1 MTSTAQPTVRKREI
15 FGWAMFDF
23 ANSSYTT
30 VIVTVAFSVYFTTLV
45 APGPQ
50 GDWLWGVGVMISNLI
65 VLASAPLVGALA
77 DGSGRKKH
85 FLAVTWLTC
94 VAGTAALWFALPGAV
109 VLALTLFVIS
119 NVAYAMGE
127 TLVGGFLPEISTPR
141 NVGRISGI
149 GWGLGYFGGLACLLL
164 IRPLLAGDFVPAN
177 LASLRLVWPLT
188 AAFFFLAGI
197 PTFVLLRER
206 AQRIE
211 HRSLTSFAAEGF
223 RRLRATGHSIR
234 RFRELVKFLTFFFV
248 YCCGLMTVIAFA
260 GIYSRKTLAFTA
272 GELIVLFLVLQ
283 LFSAAGAFAGGPLQ
297 DRLGSRRALQWILVL
312 WVLVCLGG
320 AAATT
325 KATFWVVAMGA
336 GLGIGSLQAASRGLV
351 GLFSPQDKSG
361 EFFGFWGLAMRGAY
375 ALGPFVFGSISALTG
390 SQRLAVLITAA
401 FFVVGWVGML
411 WVDEDKGR
419 EAAEAWRDERA
430 VPASSPA

>member
-1 MTSTAQPTVRKREI
+1 
-15 FGWAMFDF
+15 MFDF

-30 VIVTVAFSVYFTTLV
+30 VIVTVAFSVYFTTLI
-45 APGPQ
+45 APGGR

-65 VLASAPLVGALA
+65 VLAAAPIVGALA
-77 DGSGRKKH
+77 DGSGRKKQ
-85 FLAVTWLTC
+85 FLAATWLVC
-94 VAGTAALWFALPGAV
+94 VAGTAALWFAIPGAV
-109 VLALTLFVIS
+109 ILALALFVVS
-119 NVAYAMGE
+119 NVAFAVGE
-127 TLVGGFLPEISTPR
+127 TLVGGFLPELSTPQ

-164 IRPLLAGDFVPAN
+164 IKPLLAGDFVPDN
-177 LASLRLVWPLT
+177 VASLRLVWPLT
-188 AAFFFLAGI
+188 AVFFFLAGI
-197 PTFVLLRER
+197 PTFVFLRER
-206 AQRIE
+206 ARRVE
-211 HRSLTSFAAEGF
+211 HGSLAHFAAEGF

-234 RFRELVKFLTFFFV
+234 RFRELVKFLAIFFV

-272 GELIVLFLVLQ
+272 NELIVLFLVLQ

-297 DRLGSRRALQWILVL
+297 DRLGSRRTLQWILVL
-312 WVLVCLGG
+312 WILVCLGG

-325 KATFWVVAMGA
+325 KTAFWFVAMAA

-351 GLFSPQDKSG
+351 GLFSPRDKSG

-390 SQRLAVLITAA
+390 SQRIAVLITTA
-401 FFVVGWVGML
+401 FFVIGWFGL
-411 WVDEDKGR
+411 LYVDEEKGR
-419 EAAEAWRDERA
+419 AAAQAWRDEQTA
-430 VPASSPA
+430 GAG

>member
-1 MTSTAQPTVRKREI
+1 
-15 FGWAMFDF
+15 MFDF

-45 APGPQ
+45 APGPR
-50 GDWLWGVGVMISNLI
+50 GDWLWGLGVMISNLI
-65 VLASAPLVGALA
+65 VLAAAPIVGALA

-85 FLAVTWLTC
+85 FLAATWLVC
-94 VAGTAALWFALPGAV
+94 VAGTAALWFAIPGAV
-109 VLALTLFVIS
+109 ILALALFVIS

-164 IRPLLAGDFVPAN
+164 IKPLLAGDFVADN
-177 LASLRLVWPLT
+177 VASLRLVWPLT
-188 AAFFFLAGI
+188 AAFFLLAGV
-197 PTFVLLRER
+197 PTFLFLRER
-206 AQRIE
+206 AQRVE
-211 HRSLTSFAAEGF
+211 HRSLAHFAAEGF
-223 RRLRATGHSIR
+223 RRLRATSRSLKH
-234 RFRELVKFLTFFFV
+234 FRELVRFLSFFFV

-272 GELIVLFLVLQ
+272 NELIVLFLVLQ
-283 LFSAAGAFAGGPLQ
+283 LFSAAGAFGGGPLQ
-297 DRLGSRRALQWILVL
+297 DKLGSRRTLQWILVL
-312 WVLVCLGG
+312 WILVCVGG

-325 KATFWVVAMGA
+325 KTAFWFVAMGA

-351 GLFSPQDKSG
+351 GLFSPKDKSG

-375 ALGPFVFGSISALTG
+375 ALGPFVFGSISLATG
-390 SQRLAVLITAA
+390 SQRTAVLITAA
-401 FFVVGWVGML
+401 FFVIGWIGL
-411 WVDEDKGR
+411 LYVDEDRGR
-419 EAAEAWRDERA
+419 AAAEAWSKDRVA
-430 VPASSPA
+430 GSA